1 LDAFA
6 DVASM
11 EFQDSRHRL
20 FADAGFGFRLQALL
34 PDEWYTIFTG
44 GRDLTLRLDFPIW
57 VNEPLPDENAV
68 RFRWVFGFE
77 QAF

>member
-1 LDAFA
+1 
-6 DVASM
+6 
-11 EFQDSRHRL
+11 
-20 FADAGFGFRLQALL
+20 LQTFL

-44 GRDLTLRLDFPIW
+44 GRDVTLRLDFPIW